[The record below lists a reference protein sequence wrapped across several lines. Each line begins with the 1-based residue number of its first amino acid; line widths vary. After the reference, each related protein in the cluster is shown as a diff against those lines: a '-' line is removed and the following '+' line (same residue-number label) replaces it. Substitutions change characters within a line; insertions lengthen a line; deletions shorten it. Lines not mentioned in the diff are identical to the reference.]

1 MRGHIVKRYKSSY
14 TIVLTLGTDPA
25 TGKRKQQWISIKG
38 TKRDAEKRMADLI
51 HQLDTGTFMK
61 PGKTSL
67 AEFLERWL
75 KDYVIPNLSPRT
87 AEGYESIM
95 RYHVIPALGR
105 LTLTQLRTE
114 HIQKFYAS
122 RLETGMS
129 TTTARHIHMALHR
142 ALSVAEKWGLL
153 ARNPSD
159 AATIPPVHR
168 KEMQTWNEDEV
179 YRFLTEAKKGT
190 YYALFYTALYTGMRR
205 SELLG
210 LTWGDVDFLMC
221 QLRVTRGLHQV
232 KGQYVYTQPKT
243 ARSRRTIA
251 LPPSAL
257 AVLQDHRLAKEAEAL
272 MVGKPITDGDLV
284 FSLPDGE
291 PLRPNTITRA
301 WAITAA
307 RSGVKVIRLHDAR
320 HTHASLMLKQN
331 VHPKIVQERLG
342 HASIS
347 ITLDTYSHVAPG
359 MQQAAA
365 NAFDVSLNMGH
376 NDRVEEKVR

>member
-1 MRGHIVKRYKSSY
+1 MRGHIIKRYENSY
-14 TIVLTLGTDPA
+14 TIVMNLGKDPA
-25 TGKRKQQWISIKG
+25 TGKRKQQWVSVKG
-38 TKRDAEKRMADLI
+38 TKKDAEKRMADLI

-67 AEFLERWL
+67 AEFLERYL
-75 KDYVIPNLSPRT
+75 KDYVTPNLSPRT

-95 RYHVIPALGR
+95 RYHVIPSLGR

-122 RLETGMS
+122 LLATGMS
-129 TTTARHIHMALHR
+129 TTTARHVHMALHR
-142 ALSVAEKWGLL
+142 ALRVAGKWGLL
-153 ARNPSD
+153 NRNPSD
-159 AATIPPVHR
+159 AATIPPMHR

-179 YRFLTEAKKGT
+179 NLFLDQAKKGF
-190 YYALFYTALYTGMRR
+190 YYALFHTALYTGMRR

-210 LTWGDVDFLMC
+210 VTWEDVDLLMC

-232 KGQYVYTQPKT
+232 HGKYVYTQPKT
-243 ARSRRTIA
+243 VRSRRTIA
-251 LPPSAL
+251 LSPSTL
-257 AVLQDHRLAKEAEAL
+257 AVLHDHRTAKEAEAL
-272 MVGKPITDGDLV
+272 LVGKPINDNDLV
-284 FSLPDGE
+284 FSLPDGK

-365 NAFDVSLNMGH
+365 NAFDVSLNIGH
-376 NDRVEEKVR
+376 NNRVEEKVR